1 MNFTASLNHKLR
13 NSLPI
18 SCLIILMAFLC
29 PVNLK
34 AQDGWELIKKNDNV
48 AAKKAFLETLKKDS
62 TDINALYGSIYI
74 AELEQDDLSYD
85 KYVNT
90 LINNH
95 SFATDY
101 LLFKN
106 KFYGKTEKLKLVSD
120 SSLKAAT
127 YIAIEKAEDLFTNR
141 KFTESKNAYAE
152 ILGNYDWSVIG
163 PFKNVSGYGYV
174 KEYEVEKDKFD
185 SAKLYNNGY
194 DLKFGWVNR
203 HIRNNDGTVIFSDN
217 LANDYSNS
225 VYFANTF
232 ITVPETVKAQF
243 RIARNTPMKIWLDG
257 CLVFQNNDYAK
268 FSWDDDI
275 VSLTLTKGTHRLL
288 VKCATLPS
296 ETDNSNFLAYNDG
309 GYKSSYKFDFSDY
322 LDFSSFYGGSSYDD
336 QFALRITDQDGKLIK
351 GIQSSFSG
359 DYSPAT
365 YETKSFENSLVHYY
379 TTNIAKDPEK
389 LINYYLLCKAYI
401 QSGKSIEGEETFVK
415 MLRKNPDMVF
425 FKYLAAKIYGQNEK
439 TEKAYLILNDIDEAK
454 TPVFALLY
462 EDLNKLDKDAD
473 EKEYVKM
480 VMHLDTIFP
489 SNMSIIED
497 VISYYQKKG
506 NNDEKKKYVKA
517 KIALY
522 PSYEIDLKDYL
533 EDDNYKPNDYKPET
547 DKERKKEA
555 KEAIKNLKTKFNEW
569 DYETA
574 ITHYKNIEEKDKVIS
589 LYDELISIQPYVVS
603 HLEDKA
609 GFYYSKEMYDN
620 AISVLNAA
628 LKMSPYSTSVMETL
642 GDIYSDKKEKELAIG
657 YYQKVLAMKES
668 DYGRKDIEEKIEK
681 LQEKD
686 NIKDYFV
693 TKTFDDI
700 LKEDGWKDKYKDEK
714 SVILLYTK
722 DVCLDSLKTTHMYQK
737 LMIKIL
743 TDDGA
748 RLWTQSDFSYM
759 GDLSFVKVIK
769 KNGAI
774 ITPDNQYGYVVF
786 KDLEPG
792 DIIQMEGNYSGS
804 MDSEFDGF
812 FLLNYLSYDAPVYY
826 CKVEVIMPEN
836 IVYNYDIHKLKD
848 NVVKKKDKGYEYY
861 RWEFSDLPKVEDEE
875 DVFDKI
881 DPYAYIWGTS
891 MTKWSQFVEWYQQKT
906 YRKLEPTY
914 EVLEVLDTII
924 KPGMTPMEKV
934 EAVFNYVAVK
944 INYSSVS
951 FLQSNFIPKRPGLT
965 CSAGIGDCKDVA
977 TLMITM
983 LHKMGIESYYV
994 LVKTNKFFH
1003 NYIMPCML
1011 FDHVIVAYVID
1022 GKTYYADPTSNYY
1035 PFNCLTESD
1044 ANAHALLIKDGENSI
1059 FRLHDFYTDTLSN
1072 TQKININA
1080 ELKEDKSVT
1089 VDVDITSKGI
1099 ESGYLRETVNPMT
1112 QDEQKKFI
1120 PEYIGE
1126 EVFEN
1131 LKIESFD
1138 FGDLKEN
1145 SKPLNSK
1152 FKLSADNYSDKVTSM
1167 LIFRVPFAKCVLSNT
1182 AIKKDERYSDIDLA
1196 KILDITPSVQTIK
1209 IKFPAGYKLAENP
1222 ENISISNKFGIYE
1235 LTFKQTADG
1244 LDVIKKQFF
1253 SSRVIPVEDFDAFK
1267 AFYQKI
1273 QDADETKLSIKK

>member
-1 MNFTASLNHKLR
+1 MNIITTTNTRRR
-13 NSLPI
+13 NYLI
-18 SCLIILMAFLC
+18 FFCLIMMAAFLC
-29 PVNLK
+29 PTNLN

-48 AAKKAFLETLKKDS
+48 AAKKAFLEVLKNDS

-74 AELEQDDLSYD
+74 AELEQNDLAYE

-90 LINNH
+90 LLNNH
-95 SFATDY
+95 PDASNY

-106 KFYGKTEKLKLVSD
+106 HFNGDIQKLKLISD
-120 SSLKAAT
+120 SFHKAST
-127 YIAIEKAEDLFTNR
+127 YLAVQKADDLFTNR
-141 KFTESKNAYAE
+141 KFAESKKAYAD
-152 ILGNYDWSVIG
+152 IIGNYDWSVIG
-163 PFKNVSGYGYV
+163 PFKNVSGYGFI

-185 SAKLYNNGY
+185 SSKTYNNGY
-194 DLKFGWVNR
+194 DLNFGWVNR
-203 HIRNNDGTVIFSDN
+203 RIRNNDGVVIFSDN

-225 VYFANTF
+225 VFFANTF
-232 ITVPETVKAQF
+232 LTVHETVQAQF

-257 CLVFQNNDYAK
+257 CLVFQNNDNAK

-275 VSLTLTKGTHRLL
+275 VNITLTKGTHRLL
-288 VKCATLPS
+288 IKCATLPN
-296 ETDNSNFLAYNDG
+296 ETDNSSFLSYNDG
-309 GYKSSYKFDFSDY
+309 GYNSSFKFDFSNFM
-322 LDFSSFYGGSSYDD
+322 DFSSFYGGSSYDD
-336 QFALRITDQDGKLIK
+336 QFALRITDQNGKLIQ

-359 DYSPAT
+359 DYTAAT
-365 YETKSFENSLVHYY
+365 YETKNVENGLVNYF
-379 TTNIAKDPEK
+379 TKAAAKDPEK
-389 LINYYLLCKAYI
+389 LINYYLLCKAAI
-401 QSGKSIEGEETFVK
+401 QAGKTIASEETFVK
-415 MLRKNPDMVF
+415 LLRKNSDMVF
-425 FKYLAAKIYGQNEK
+425 FKYLAAKIYATNEK

-454 TPVFALLY
+454 TPVFALMY

-480 VMHLDTIFP
+480 LMHLDTIFP
-489 SNMSIIED
+489 SSMSVIED
-497 VISYYQKKG
+497 VITYYQKKG
-506 NNDEKKKYVKA
+506 MNDEKKKYVKA
-517 KIALY
+517 KMELY
-522 PSYEIDLKDYL
+522 PSYKEDLEDYL

-555 KEAIKNLKTKFNEW
+555 KEAINNLKTKFNEW

-574 ITHYKNIEEKDKVIS
+574 ITHYKNIEKKDKVIS
-589 LYDELISIQPYVVS
+589 LYNELISIEPFIVS
-603 HLEDKA
+603 HLADKA
-609 GFYYSKEMYDN
+609 DYYYTKEMYDD

-628 LKMSPYSTSVMETL
+628 LTMSPYSTSVMETL
-642 GDIYSDKKEKELAIG
+642 GDIYSDKKEKEKAIG
-657 YYQKVLAMKES
+657 YYQKVLSMKVS
-668 DYGRKDIEEKIEK
+668 DYGREDIEEKIEK

-686 NIKDYFV
+686 NIKDFFV

-700 LKEDGWKDKYKDEK
+700 LKEDGWKDKYKEEK

-743 TDDGA
+743 TEDGA
-748 RLWTQSDFSYM
+748 RLWTQSDFSYL

-769 KNGAI
+769 KNGAV

-812 FLLNYLSYDAPVYY
+812 FMLNYLSYEAPVYY
-826 CKVEVIMPEN
+826 CKVEVIMPEST
-836 IVYNYDIHKLKD
+836 VYNYDIHKLKD
-848 NVVKKKDKGYEYY
+848 NVVKKKEKGYDYY
-861 RWEFSDLPKVEDEE
+861 RWEFTDIAKVEEE
-875 DVFDKI
+875 DDVFDRI

-891 MTKWSQFVEWYQQKT
+891 MTKWSQFVDWYQQKT

-924 KPGMTPMEKV
+924 KPTMTTLEKV
-934 EAVFNYVAVK
+934 EAVYNFVAVK

-983 LHKMGIESYYV
+983 LHELGIESYYV

-1003 NYIMPCML
+1003 NYIMPSML

-1035 PFNCLTESD
+1035 PYYCLSEND
-1044 ANAHALLIKDGENSI
+1044 ANAHALLIKDGENNI
-1059 FRLHDFYTDTLSN
+1059 FRLHDFYTDTLTN
-1072 TQKININA
+1072 KQLINITA
-1080 ELKEDKSVT
+1080 EIKEDKSVT
-1089 VDVDITSKGI
+1089 VDVDVTSNGI
-1099 ESGYLRETVNPMT
+1099 EAGYLRETINPMT
-1112 QDEQKKFI
+1112 QEEQKKFI
-1120 PEYIGE
+1120 PEYFGE
-1126 EVFEN
+1126 QVFEN

-1138 FGDLKEN
+1138 FGDLKEI

-1152 FKLSADNYSDKVTSM
+1152 FKLSADNYTDKVTSM
-1167 LIFRVPFAKCVLSNT
+1167 LIFRIPFVKCVLSNT
-1182 AIKKDERYSDIDLA
+1182 SVKKEKRYSDIDLA

-1209 IKFPAGYKLAENP
+1209 IKFPAGYKLAESP
-1222 ENISISNKFGIYE
+1222 ENVIIDNKFGKYE
-1235 LTFKQTADG
+1235 LTFKKTTDG
-1244 LDVIKKQFF
+1244 LEVTKKQFF
-1253 SSRVIPVEDFDAFK
+1253 KSRVVALEDFDAFK